1 MWVEGHVGFE
11 PFAVLVVCEES
22 DACDRLRASS
32 EGGGASIPGS
42 WLTTDGHSNT
52 GNVQGC

>member
-32 EGGGASIPGS
+32 EGGASIPGS